1 MSMLPEAV
9 AQIVA
14 STERMSMNDGHIRIP
29 NAVDDALQASS
40 LTLHQYK
47 VFRAVLR
54 KTIGYNKPTDC
65 ISTSQIGVMTGIDEA
80 HVRKALAYLE
90 EAGML
95 IRGRRTRNGVFLTPN
110 LDVSMWM
117 PEQAK
122 SARSGACS
130 GGFRLSKQADS
141 APHNKQLQ
149 QTELQEANASL
160 SPETDDGQPR
170 GENAQPARPRRAAVP
185 CQQIMDAY
193 NAELGDTLPMAQ
205 ALNNARR
212 KAITTRWTEML
223 GSTTPDGRVRY
234 TDAETGVAWWTRFFR
249 KVRLNP
255 HWMGENDRG
264 WTANLDWL
272 TGPQNF
278 LKVLEYRPA
287 RKGEA

>member
-1 MSMLPEAV
+1 MSMLPEAIV
-9 AQIVA
+9 KIVA
-14 STERMSMNDGHIRIP
+14 STERVPMNDGHIRIP

-54 KTIGYNKPTDC
+54 KTIGYSKPTDC
-65 ISTSQIGVMTGIDEA
+65 ISVSQISTMTNIDDA
-80 HVRKALAYLE
+80 HIRRALTFLE

-95 IRGRRTRNGVFLTPN
+95 ARGRRTRNGVFLTPN
-110 LDVSMWM
+110 LDVSMWV

-130 GGFRLSKQADS
+130 GGLRLSKQADS

-160 SPETDDGQPR
+160 SPETDDVPMQSKQ
-170 GENAQPARPRRAAVP
+170 AQPRRAAVP
-185 CQQIMDAY
+185 CQQIVDAY
-193 NAELGDTLPMAQ
+193 NAELGSVLPMAQ
-205 ALNNARR
+205 ALNNSRR
-212 KAITTRWTEML
+212 KALSARWAEML
-223 GSTTPDGRVRY
+223 GSQTPDGRTRY
-234 TDAETGVAWWTRFFR
+234 TDTATGLAWWTRFFR

-255 HWMGENDRG
+255 HWLGENDHG
-264 WTANLDWL
+264 WTADLDWI
-272 TGPQNF
+272 TGPKNF

>member
-1 MSMLPEAV
+1 MSMLPEAI

-14 STERMSMNDGHIRIP
+14 STERVPMNDGHIRIP
-29 NAVDDALQASS
+29 NAVDDALLAAP
-40 LTLHQYK
+40 LTQHQDK

-65 ISTSQIGVMTGIDEA
+65 ISVSQISTMTNIDGA
-80 HVRKALAYLE
+80 HIRRALTFLE

-95 IRGRRTRNGVFLTPN
+95 ARGRRTRNGVFLTPN

-160 SPETDDGQPR
+160 SPETDDVPTQGKQ
-170 GENAQPARPRRAAVP
+170 AQPRRAAVP
-185 CQQIMDAY
+185 CQQIVDAY

-205 ALNNARR
+205 ALNNSRR